1 MNLYNES
8 IRIHIRNPL
17 FYERHHFITLITL
30 RSFEYS
36 TYNLNLS

>member
-17 FYERHHFITLITL
+17 FYERHHFITL